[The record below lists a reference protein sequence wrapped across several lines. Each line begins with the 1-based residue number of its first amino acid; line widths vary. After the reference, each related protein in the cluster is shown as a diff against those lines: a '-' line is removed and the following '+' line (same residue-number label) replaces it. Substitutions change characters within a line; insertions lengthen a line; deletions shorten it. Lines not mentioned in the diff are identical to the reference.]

1 MNYFSISEAQAFRSQ
16 KANVQNCAR
25 AWNQEQSYL
34 AAGACSL
41 SDLTAETEV
50 ATSWCTKQQHGDCP
64 WSHWLLKLRLD
75 SWRHAHVSCCSGTE
89 WSFGQIYNNVWLDTQ
104 SWLNSLSLPS
114 SALHVSAVGVD
125 AAVSW
130 RRWDLGLGGTAMPGS
145 ADQWYHTDGKRQ
157 QVSQDNFQSRLKC

>member
-34 AAGACSL
+34 SAGACSL

-64 WSHWLLKLRLD
+64 WSHCWSSDLIPEDMPVSPVAQEQSGALVRSTVMSGWIHSRD
-75 SWRHAHVSCCSGTE
+75 SIAFLC
-89 WSFGQIYNNVWLDTQ
+89 
-104 SWLNSLSLPS
+104 P
-114 SALHVSAVGVD
+114 ALHFMCLQLVWMLLWAEGD
-125 AAVSW
+125 GIW
-130 RRWDLGLGGTAMPGS
+130 GLEGLPCQVLQTSDTM
-145 ADQWYHTDGKRQ
+145 TDGKRQ